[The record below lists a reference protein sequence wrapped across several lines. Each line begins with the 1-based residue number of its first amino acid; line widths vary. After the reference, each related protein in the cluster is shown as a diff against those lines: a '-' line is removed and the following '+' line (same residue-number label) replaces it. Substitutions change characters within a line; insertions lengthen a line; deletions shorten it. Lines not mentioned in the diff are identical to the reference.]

1 MARTVAERSDAVLAL
16 AETFRRHGLEGASL
30 STIRAET
37 GLGRGS
43 LYHFFPGGKEEMA
56 AAVLHEVSAWF
67 AESVN
72 APLRGDRDP
81 AEQLSE
87 MFEQTARYFESRQLV
102 CLFGAFALGQERE
115 RFARSIREYFAD
127 WIDAL
132 SDCLTRAGSD
142 RQAAQLLATDIV
154 SGIQGALVLSRA
166 LQNPG
171 LFRESLTR
179 LRARAD
185 PAPLRREPGDLTCT

>member
-16 AETFRRHGLEGASL
+16 AGTFRRHGFEGASL

-43 LYHFFPGGKEEMA
+43 LYYFFPGGKEEMA
-56 AAVLHEVSAWF
+56 AAVLQEVGGWF
-67 AESVN
+67 EQSVY
-72 APLRGDRDP
+72 APLRADRS
-81 AEQLSE
+81 AAAQLDE

-132 SDCLTRAGSD
+132 GSCLTRAGSE
-142 RQAAQLLATDIV
+142 RKAAQRLATDIV

-166 LQNPG
+166 LQNPE
-171 LFRESLTR
+171 LFRESLKR
-179 LRARAD
+179 LRTHAD
-185 PAPLRREPGDLTCT
+185 PAQSFAENPET